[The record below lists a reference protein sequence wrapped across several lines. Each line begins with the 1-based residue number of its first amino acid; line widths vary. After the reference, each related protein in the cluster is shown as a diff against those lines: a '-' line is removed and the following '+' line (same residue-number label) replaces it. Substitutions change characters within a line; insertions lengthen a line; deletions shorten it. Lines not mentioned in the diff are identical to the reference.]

1 MAPQELK
8 TVRLVREAIVKAIDE
23 YKPDGYDAYFD
34 MLCDKFDR
42 RGSMDENPSV
52 EDLMYDHDR
61 RCETEPILTIED
73 FEQEDMDYMLGGR
86 YGRSIR
92 GSNPIERMDDLI
104 DLYTYQ
110 IIVNVEEDYIS
121 LLPDYDPADYENPN
135 N

>member
-34 MLCDKFDR
+34 MLCERFDR
-42 RGSMDENPSV
+42 RGSMDDYPSA

-61 RCETEPILTIED
+61 RCELIPILTIED
-73 FEQEDMDYMLGGR
+73 FEQEDIDEMNSGR
-86 YGRSIR
+86 YRRVR
-92 GSNPIERMDDLI
+92 GSNPFERMDDLI
-104 DLYTYQ
+104 DMYTYQ
-110 IIVNVEEDYIS
+110 IIVNVQDEYIC